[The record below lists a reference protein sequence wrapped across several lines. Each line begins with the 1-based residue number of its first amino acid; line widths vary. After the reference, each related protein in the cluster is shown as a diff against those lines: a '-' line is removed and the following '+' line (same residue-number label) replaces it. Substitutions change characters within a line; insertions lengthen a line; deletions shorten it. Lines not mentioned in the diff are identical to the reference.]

1 MLSVAARAGPFAP
14 FVSAAAHAV
23 PGPLRPLAPAVAHR
37 DRKVP
42 LEPKRPLLCRESLS
56 GRAARGGLV
65 VSASLN
71 GAGRGSGGLGR
82 RSGGAVTA
90 AGSAKALPCLASS
103 PGHRPARRGEP
114 APARRAGERGRQGEQ
129 GSGLGPFGAFK
140 CLIVLSRNGSRA
152 FTTTELVQGHLNG
165 GLLSMALAAG
175 LEGPQCPI
183 SAQST
188 GLARP
193 LWVSPWGRLLRRF

>member
-71 GAGRGSGGLGR
+71 GAGRGSGGMGR

-90 AGSAKALPCLASS
+90 AGSAKALPCLALPALPDTAR
-103 PGHRPARRGEP
+103 PGRESRLRPG
-114 APARRAGERGRQGEQ
+114 GR
-129 GSGLGPFGAFK
+129 GSGAGKESRGA
-140 CLIVLSRNGSRA
+140 G
-152 FTTTELVQGHLNG
+152 
-165 GLLSMALAAG
+165 
-175 LEGPQCPI
+175 
-183 SAQST
+183 
-188 GLARP
+188 
-193 LWVSPWGRLLRRF
+193 WGRLGRLNV

>member
-23 PGPLRPLAPAVAHR
+23 PGPLRPLAPAVAQR

-65 VSASLN
+65 ASVSLN
-71 GAGRGSGGLGR
+71 
-82 RSGGAVTA
+82 
-90 AGSAKALPCLASS
+90 
-103 PGHRPARRGEP
+103 
-114 APARRAGERGRQGEQ
+114 
-129 GSGLGPFGAFK
+129 
-140 CLIVLSRNGSRA
+140 
-152 FTTTELVQGHLNG
+152 ELVQGHLNASFPLMTFRERG
-165 GLLSMALAAG
+165 G
-175 LEGPQCPI
+175 LEGLQWII

-188 GLARP
+188 GL
-193 LWVSPWGRLLRRF
+193 SRRFWLSSLREGAQVIFILPLRKCS